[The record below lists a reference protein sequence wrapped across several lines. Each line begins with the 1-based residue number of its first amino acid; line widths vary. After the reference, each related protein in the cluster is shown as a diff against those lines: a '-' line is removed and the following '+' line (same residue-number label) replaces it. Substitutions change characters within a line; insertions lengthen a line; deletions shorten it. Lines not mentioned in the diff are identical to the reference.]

1 MRNDMRENNQK
12 MSSWMHA
19 SVQGWREV
27 KALNLAKHE
36 ARRYFSFLHNDMI
49 YNAKWIN
56 FWTARILIIPKIK
69 DECFMQFGLYFIGG
83 LLIMVGKLGISDL
96 LVFASYFAL
105 LSDAI
110 KSVSSTDAD
119 LQANMPYTDRLMESL
134 KVSESLE
141 RQANALQGCSER
153 PNGALSEYTV
163 QRNGVASECTIL
175 RAGTQ
180 KETSNI
186 IEHRNVTFRYPN
198 TGKNVLEHFSLTIQ
212 QGERIAIVGD
222 SGNGKTTI
230 LKLIMGMLEPT
241 GGQVLF
247 SGIDLRKIDMAAM
260 HSRIGFIMQENILF
274 NTTIRENLLY
284 GKKDATESELWEACR
299 KACIY
304 DFIAGLP
311 EGLDTVIGEK
321 GIKLSGG
328 QRQRIVL
335 ARMFLQEIDIVIF
348 DEATSALDQYSESIV
363 HDAINSISRDKTI
376 IVVAHRESSN
386 RLCDR
391 VVRIE

>member
-1 MRNDMRENNQK
+1 
-12 MSSWMHA
+12 
-19 SVQGWREV
+19 
-27 KALNLAKHE
+27 
-36 ARRYFSFLHNDMI
+36 
-49 YNAKWIN
+49 
-56 FWTARILIIPKIK
+56 
-69 DECFMQFGLYFIGG
+69 
-83 LLIMVGKLGISDL
+83 
-96 LVFASYFAL
+96 
-105 LSDAI
+105 
-110 KSVSSTDAD
+110 
-119 LQANMPYTDRLMESL
+119 
-134 KVSESLE
+134 
-141 RQANALQGCSER
+141 
-153 PNGALSEYTV
+153 
-163 QRNGVASECTIL
+163 
-175 RAGTQ
+175 
-180 KETSNI
+180 
-186 IEHRNVTFRYPN
+186 
-198 TGKNVLEHFSLTIQ
+198 
-212 QGERIAIVGD
+212 
-222 SGNGKTTI
+222 
-230 LKLIMGMLEPT
+230 MGMLEPT

-376 IVVAHRESSN
+376 IVVAHRESSI